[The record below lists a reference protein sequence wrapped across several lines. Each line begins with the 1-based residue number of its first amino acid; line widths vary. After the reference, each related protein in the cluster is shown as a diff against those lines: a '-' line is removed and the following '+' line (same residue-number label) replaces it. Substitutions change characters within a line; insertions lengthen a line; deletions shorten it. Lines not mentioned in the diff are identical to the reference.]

1 MEFRFREG
9 LVFDYPLNYIRVY
22 LYTNI
27 GNTHGTKKGPWNKSD
42 PTKSAR
48 DFPLE
53 KFFSFINQ

>member
-1 MEFRFREG
+1 MECRFRG
-9 LVFDYPLNYIRVY
+9 GVVRIRVY

-27 GNTHGTKKGPWNKSD
+27 VMDTLGVKKGSWNKSD

-48 DFPLE
+48 DFSLE